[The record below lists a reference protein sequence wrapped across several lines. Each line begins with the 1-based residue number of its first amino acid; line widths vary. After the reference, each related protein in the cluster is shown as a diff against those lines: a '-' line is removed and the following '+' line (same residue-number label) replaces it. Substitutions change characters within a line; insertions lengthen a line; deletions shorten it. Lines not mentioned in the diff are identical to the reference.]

1 MSRERQRTP
10 PTKGGIYLAR
20 NYYYPRR
27 QQEPKIK
34 QVVTLPEYMRVMAK
48 YRTDSGEI
56 ESERVFLLGLF
67 DDGETRFLSPDGDGF
82 IEPLEYSSCF
92 VGYQI
97 EER

>member
-1 MSRERQRTP
+1 M
-10 PTKGGIYLAR
+10 AR
-20 NYYYPRR
+20 NYYYPPRR

-56 ESERVFLLGLF
+56 KSERVFLLGVF
-67 DDGETRFLSPDGDGF
+67 DDGETRFLSPDSDGF
-82 IEPLEYSSCF
+82 IEPFEYSSCF